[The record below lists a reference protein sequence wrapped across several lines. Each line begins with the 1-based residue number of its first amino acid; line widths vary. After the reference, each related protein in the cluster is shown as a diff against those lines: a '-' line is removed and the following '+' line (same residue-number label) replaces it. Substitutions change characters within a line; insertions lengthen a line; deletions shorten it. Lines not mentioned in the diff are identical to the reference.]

1 MIFAGVEYGN
11 GSSRDW
17 AAKGTNLLGVRA
29 VIAQSFERI
38 HRSNLV
44 GMGVIPFVFEEGT
57 TWATLDL
64 KGDELVS
71 IEGLE
76 HIKPRERKIAK
87 ITYGDGTVRDIPIIC
102 RIDTLDEV
110 IYVNNG
116 GILQTVLRDL
126 AA

>member
-1 MIFAGVEYGN
+1 MI
-11 GSSRDW
+11 S
-17 AAKGTNLLGVRA
+17 
-29 VIAQSFERI
+29 QSYERI

-57 TWATLDL
+57 TWESLGL
-64 KGDELVS
+64 KGDETVT

-76 HIKPRERKIAK
+76 QLQPRDRKIARV
-87 ITYGDGTVRDIPIIC
+87 TYADGSVKDVPILC
-102 RIDTLDEV
+102 RVDTLDELD
-110 IYVNNG
+110 YLKNG